1 VCREIVVAL
10 RRGCRGCVNSSGSLA
25 KLAAMRRAHRGSSV
39 STIRRPF
46 LPKRCRSWRGVVR
59 RCRWLCG
66 VRRRRVFA
74 RHQSLYLRAGVGV
87 FAANL
92 IVGKIKNA
100 GQAVYTRAR
109 TRLRDDMLDGQQVPR
124 PPAASRERSIAAL
137 LLRMAREQQKPKN
150 FGDDSAGFD
159 RAVPL
164 VLVAD
169 SPAKGAGGSCRPARS
184 KWPRRIHY
192 LRWTAR
198 GRGAGGGT
206 GPVNCAGR
214 PAPSGR
220 RLI

>member
-1 VCREIVVAL
+1 MCREIVVAL

-39 STIRRPF
+39 S
-46 LPKRCRSWRGVVR
+46 LPPAGRFYQNGADLGAALYAAAAGFVASDADG
-59 RCRWLCG
+59 
-66 VRRRRVFA
+66 VFA
-74 RHQSLYLRAGVGV
+74 RHQSLYLCAGVGV

-150 FGDDSAGFD
+150 FGDDSAGS
-159 RAVPL
+159 A
-164 VLVAD
+164 
-169 SPAKGAGGSCRPARS
+169 SCP
-184 KWPRRIHY
+184 
-192 LRWTAR
+192 
-198 GRGAGGGT
+198 GR
-206 GPVNCAGR
+206 
-214 PAPSGR
+214 
-220 RLI
+220 